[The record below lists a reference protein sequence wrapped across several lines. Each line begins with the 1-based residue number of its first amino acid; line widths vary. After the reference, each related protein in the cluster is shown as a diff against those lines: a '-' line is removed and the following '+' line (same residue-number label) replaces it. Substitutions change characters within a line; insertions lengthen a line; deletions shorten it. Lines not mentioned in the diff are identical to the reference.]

1 MSTNESLSD
10 NLLVG
15 QPVLRF
21 TDASLSFGA
30 RTLWSHLN
38 LSVRAGEFIAVI
50 GANGSGK
57 TSMLK
62 VILGQQQLT
71 SGSVEFLGSPIS
83 RGNRRI
89 GYIPQQ
95 KLADDGTPL
104 RARDLVGLGL
114 VGHRFGIPWPSA
126 RRRKQVDTLLDSVGA
141 TAYGDVSISHLSGG
155 EQQRLRVGQAL
166 AGDPA
171 LLLCD
176 EPLLSL
182 DLNYQRA
189 VSELIDE
196 QRRQRDLG
204 VLFVTHD
211 INPVLGMVDRVLYL
225 AGGRFRIGTPDEVL
239 RSDVLTELYGSPV
252 DVIRS
257 RGRVIVVG
265 TPDGAHGHPDGV
277 PAHHDEDHDG
287 HEGHGGHDGT
297 AAGPGRGG
305 A

>member
-1 MSTNESLSD
+1 MVPD
-10 NLLVG
+10 NLLAA
-15 QPVLRF
+15 QPVL
-21 TDASLSFGA
+21 TLADATLAYGS
-30 RTLWSHLN
+30 RTLWSHLD
-38 LSVRAGEFIAVI
+38 LTVKSGEFIAVI

-57 TSMLK
+57 TSLLK

-71 SGSVEFLGSPIS
+71 SGRVEFLGAPAS

-114 VGHRFGIPWPSA
+114 TGHRFGIPWPSA
-126 RRRKQVDTLLDSVGA
+126 RRRRRVDDLLDDVGA
-141 TAYGDVSISHLSGG
+141 TAFADVSISHLSGG

-189 VSELIDE
+189 VSELIDR
-196 QRRQRDLG
+196 QRRDRDLG

-239 RSDVLTELYGSPV
+239 RSSVLSELYGSPV

-257 RGRVIVVG
+257 HGRVIVVG
-265 TPDGAHGHPDGV
+265 TPDGVHGHDEGT
-277 PAHHDEDHDG
+277 PAHHDEPH
-287 HEGHGGHDGT
+287 
-297 AAGPGRGG
+297 AGADDVRGEP

>member
-1 MSTNESLSD
+1 MTTD
-10 NLLVG
+10 NLLAG
-15 QPVLRF
+15 QPVLRLAG
-21 TDASLSFGA
+21 ASLSFGN
-30 RTLWSHLN
+30 RTLWSGLD
-38 LSVRAGEFIAVI
+38 LTVQAGEFIAVI

-57 TSMLK
+57 TSLLK

-71 SGSVEFLGSPIS
+71 SGTIEFLGSPVL

-114 VGHRFGIPWPSA
+114 VGHRFGIPWPST
-126 RRRKQVDTLLDSVGA
+126 RRRKRVDTLLDSVGA
-141 TAYGDVSISHLSGG
+141 TAYADVSISHLSGG

-189 VSELIDE
+189 VSELIDQ
-196 QRRQRDLG
+196 QRRERDLG

-211 INPVLGMVDRVLYL
+211 INPVLAMVDRVLYL

-239 RSDVLTELYGSPV
+239 RSDVLSELYGSPV

-257 RGRVIVVG
+257 QGRVIVVG

-277 PAHHDEDHDG
+277 AAHHDEDHDG
-287 HEGHGGHDGT
+287 VTGSAGSQGLGT
-297 AAGPGRGG
+297 
-305 A
+305 